1 MFYKL
6 FIFVVCIFTTSGSS
20 VQYDKQTQNLR
31 TFPSDFFFGTATSA
45 YQIEGAWNEGGKGWS
60 MWDHLVRTDP
70 DHVSDGTNG
79 DVAANSYHFYK
90 KDVEILKELG
100 VSVYR
105 FSIAWP
111 RILPYGRA
119 DYVNP
124 EGVAYY
130 NNLIN
135 ELLAN
140 DITPFVTIY
149 HWDLPQNLN
158 EQGGWLTAE
167 IADWFGDYSRVL
179 FENFG
184 DRVKHWITINE
195 PYIHC
200 SFGYA
205 SGSHAPRIKSPGVG
219 FYECGRNIILANAK
233 AWHIYDKEFRA
244 TQGGVIGITLDSTM
258 AMPGSNSPDDIQGA
272 ADYMSFY
279 LGQYADPIFSAT
291 GNYPQRV
298 IDLVAEASR
307 RQGLNESRLVPF
319 TQEEANNNKGTSDFF
334 GLNHYSSTYVYR
346 NSSVTGIYAVPSLND
361 DLQVGTFP
369 DPNWYKNP
377 AAWVYRYGQG
387 LRKLLG
393 YIKDT
398 YNNPTVYITENGF
411 GTATERNDTDRAD
424 YYREY
429 LNGVLDAIDDGVN
442 VKGYCAW
449 SLIDNFEWAVGY
461 SVRFGLYEIDQND
474 PEKTRKPKYSAL
486 VYKEIVRT
494 RSVDPSYNPDL
505 PTDASMNIKSSFLVV
520 LVVAVLNIIW

>member
-20 VQYDKQTQNLR
+20 LQYEKQTKNLR

-70 DHVSDGTNG
+70 NHIRDGTNG
-79 DVAANSYHFYK
+79 DIAANSYHFYK
-90 KDVEILKELG
+90 KDIEILKQLG

-105 FSIAWP
+105 FSISWP
-111 RILPYGRA
+111 RILPYGRP

-130 NNLIN
+130 NNVIN

-158 EQGGWLTAE
+158 EQGGWLTPE

-205 SGSHAPRIKSPGVG
+205 SGSHAPRIRSPGVG

-258 AMPGSNSPDDIQGA
+258 AMPGSNSPDDVQGA

-291 GNYPQRV
+291 GNYPQRM

-307 RQGLNESRLVPF
+307 QQGLNESRLKPF
-319 TQEEANNNKGTSDFF
+319 TQEEANNNIGTSDFF

-346 NSSVTGIYAVPSLND
+346 NSSVTGMYEVPSLND

-377 AAWVYRYGQG
+377 AGWIFRYGQG
-387 LRKLLG
+387 IRKLLV

-411 GTATERNDTDRAD
+411 GTASERNDTDRAD

-449 SLIDNFEWAVGY
+449 SLVDNFEWAFGY

-474 PEKTRKPKYSAL
+474 PEKTRTPKYSAL

-494 RSVDPSYNPDL
+494 RTVDPSYNPDL
-505 PTDASMNIKSSFLVV
+505 VTDASIDIKSSFLFV
-520 LVVAVLNIIW
+520 LAVAVLNII